1 MWNAATG
8 GTAVNV
14 GLGLPI
20 DDPPSLITW
29 ARRAESG
36 PFTTLGLLDRVVHHN
51 PEPLVTLAALAGATS
66 RIRLMTEVLIAVLR
80 PAALLA
86 KQAATLDRISGGRFT
101 LGIGAGPREDDFRA
115 VDVEYRGRGRLLD
128 EQMRTV
134 RRIWSG
140 EPPGEGVGAIGPA
153 PARPHGPE
161 VLFGGFVRATADRVA
176 RLGDG
181 FLGAMYGPEEMGRMF
196 RLVEESWRLAGRDGR
211 PRLVAQANAALG
223 PPPVV
228 DDARRAVRVY
238 YDWAGYADQVVEH
251 MLTTPQDVRRAV
263 RGFEEVGADE
273 VMLYCWATD
282 VGQVD
287 RIADALG

>member
-1 MWNAATG
+1 M
-8 GTAVNV
+8 NV